1 MTMARSPRAS
11 SRSRPARRRGS
22 PETGTDALAAATVE
36 AATLYWRWLEEEFP
50 RYAKAMSSEF
60 SGPKG
65 RRNENPEA
73 AGVRIARLTQAY
85 SEVLRDLSRRILE
98 QMDRAPR
105 DSKGATPRRRQGR
118 VID

>member
-1 MTMARSPRAS
+1 MARSSRAPV
-11 SRSRPARRRGS
+11 RQRPARPRGS
-22 PETGTDALAAATVE
+22 PKTGTDALAAATVE

-60 SGPKG
+60 AGLKG

-98 QMDRAPR
+98 QTDRAPHG
-105 DSKGATPRRRQGR
+105 SKRATPRRRQGR